1 MMIIIFKN
9 SVDIKRE
16 RERWHRPDTT
26 KKKFINK

>member
-16 RERWHRPDTT
+16 RERDGIDLILLRR
-26 KKKFINK
+26 NL